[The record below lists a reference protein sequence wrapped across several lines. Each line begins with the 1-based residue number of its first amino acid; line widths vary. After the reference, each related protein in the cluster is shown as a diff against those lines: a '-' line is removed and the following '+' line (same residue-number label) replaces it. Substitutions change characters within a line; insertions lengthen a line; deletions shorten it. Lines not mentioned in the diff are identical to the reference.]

1 MGRFFVYLFFS
12 FLYISL
18 CAQNGENDVRNPYVK
33 YKVTKTGGLYNI
45 SYTFKDINSRLLDVK
60 LSLEQK
66 TTDFAIDKFGVPGWF
81 LKPYS
86 VDKKTILRRKK
97 IMRQGLF
104 KQEGSRLL
112 PDYSAMIQYYR
123 PFVRPVAKLIRQI
136 LSGRN
141 ADNER
146 NRIELA
152 MRFVQDI
159 PYAVPPD
166 RRGGKITSG
175 VFSPPEI
182 LINGY
187 GDCDSKVI
195 LFIGIL
201 SYLIDPERIVILR
214 QKNHLLS
221 AVRENPK
228 DGEIFVR
235 YRGKKYLI
243 AETAGTGHFSLGE
256 KGDYFSSSF
265 SIIPLSFPD
274 E

>member
-1 MGRFFVYLFFS
+1 MKKHLLYLFFS
-12 FLYISL
+12 LLSVASL
-18 CAQNGENDVRNPYVK
+18 AQRKANSARNPYVK
-33 YKVTKTGGLYNI
+33 YEVGELAGFYDI
-45 SYTFKDINSRLLDVK
+45 SYTFKDIDSRLLRVK
-60 LSLEQK
+60 LKLDKKK
-66 TTDFAIDKFGVPGWF
+66 TDSAIARFGVPGWF

-86 VDKKTILRRKK
+86 VDKKNLLYRKK
-97 IMRQGLF
+97 IMQRGLF
-104 KQEGSRLL
+104 EQKGKKLV
-112 PDYSAMIQYYR
+112 PDYEAMVHYYR
-123 PFVRPVAKLIRQI
+123 PFVRPVADLIRQV

-159 PYAVPPD
+159 PYAVPPN

-201 SYLIDPERIVILR
+201 SYLIEPDRIIILR

-221 AVRENPK
+221 AVCGNPK
-228 DGEIFVR
+228 DGEVFVR

-265 SIIPLSFPD
+265 TVIPLSINK
-274 E
+274 